1 MSLDTTL
8 SFIQKM
14 TQGVQGNEADDIALQ
29 LLQKMQQSFEELYR
43 ADRKIAAI
51 LTKIEAGTATHMD
64 TQAYAARVGDLV
76 STVMVSKLNS
86 GVLPDGKMYYNI
98 AQRTILPAMQ
108 TGHQMI
114 TTTADEVERELR
126 RRAGIGINP
135 RWPGM
140 DEGRVKAIIEKACS
154 GENFDD
160 VAYVL
165 DEPVKNTMQSFVD
178 DFVRN
183 NAGQLKQMGMRPKI
197 TRRVVGSCCE
207 WCAAL
212 AGTYDYGTEPKPD
225 FYRRHDHCRCA
236 VIYDPGTGKV
246 QDAHSRKWYAAEPQ
260 VLRSRR
266 EQASLVGARFDTEAK
281 REQMNRLVSDL
292 DEDSIYSAAID
303 GRRHGGVYREAIR
316 YSDSSLRKSI
326 SSRVAQVKYHADK
339 IADPEAYIPTWKE
352 KAAEEQAGILQKW
365 EKDMRR
371 NAEQASVE
379 IRVWKERHP
388 NE

>member
-14 TQGVQGNEADDIALQ
+14 TQGVQGNEADDVALQ

-51 LTKIEAGTATHMD
+51 LTKIQAGTATHMD

-98 AQRTILPAMQ
+98 AQRTILPAMR

-135 RWPGM
+135 RWTGM

-154 GENFDD
+154 GESFDD

-183 NAGQLKQMGMRPKI
+183 NADQLRQMGMRPKI

-225 FYRRHDHCRCA
+225 FLPPSRPLPLCCDLRPRYGEGARCTQPEVVRNGGRHRGKTQDNQHKWLTA
-236 VIYDPGTGKV
+236 ATGEASIQTPVIYAG
-246 QDAHSRKWYAAEPQ
+246 EPAGS
-260 VLRSRR
+260 VTERR
-266 EQASLVGARFDTEAK
+266 V
-281 REQMNRLVSDL
+281 
-292 DEDSIYSAAID
+292 
-303 GRRHGGVYREAIR
+303 
-316 YSDSSLRKSI
+316 
-326 SSRVAQVKYHADK
+326 
-339 IADPEAYIPTWKE
+339 
-352 KAAEEQAGILQKW
+352 
-365 EKDMRR
+365 
-371 NAEQASVE
+371 
-379 IRVWKERHP
+379 
-388 NE
+388 

>member
-14 TQGVQGNEADDIALQ
+14 TQGVQGNEADDVALQ

-51 LTKIEAGTATHMD
+51 LTKIQAGTATHMD
-64 TQAYAARVGDLV
+64 TQAYATRVGDLV

-98 AQRTILPAMQ
+98 AQRTILPAMR

-135 RWPGM
+135 RWTGM
-140 DEGRVKAIIEKACS
+140 DEGRVKAIIEKTCS
-154 GENFDD
+154 GESFDD

-183 NAGQLKQMGMRPKI
+183 NADQLRQMGMRPKI

-246 QDAHSRKWYAAEPQ
+246 QDVHSRKWYTAGNDLLEKRKAVNAGGLPQQLAEHPAR
-260 VLRSRR
+260 LKSFTP
-266 EQASLVGARFDTEAK
+266 ESLMEALK
-281 REQMNRLVSDL
+281 R
-292 DEDSIYSAAID
+292 D
-303 GRRHGGVYREAIR
+303 GYEVKPLGRGAIR
-316 YSDSSLRKSI
+316 NVSFGDGGGY
-326 SSRVAQVKYHADK
+326 RVNFPDG
-339 IADPEAYIPTWKE
+339 
-352 KAAEEQAGILQKW
+352 GILQYHP
-365 EKDMRR
+365 EKHSHHNGAYYKISTGRKGTHHYGLDGK
-371 NAEQASVE
+371 E
-379 IRVWKERHP
+379 I
-388 NE
+388 N

>member
-1 MSLDTTL
+1 MSLDITL

-14 TQGVQGNEADDIALQ
+14 TQGVQGNETDDIALQ
-29 LLQKMQQSFEELYR
+29 LLQKMQQNFEELYR
-43 ADRKIAAI
+43 ADRQIAAI
-51 LTKIEAGTATHMD
+51 LAKIQAGTATHMD

-114 TTTADEVERELR
+114 TTTADEAERELR

-135 RWPGM
+135 RWTGM

-154 GENFDD
+154 GESFDD

-183 NAGQLKQMGMRPKI
+183 CAAQLKQMGMRPKI
-197 TRRVVGSCCE
+197 TRRVVGSCCD
-207 WCAAL
+207 WCATL

-246 QDAHSRKWYAAEPQ
+246 QDAHSRKWYNSEQRALNARAQE
-260 VLRSRR
+260 VLARR
-266 EQASLVGARFDTEAK
+266 QLNIEARKVIGLKTDGITIRGISDHAVGRMDTRA
-281 REQMNRLVSDL
+281 VSMEDL
-292 DEDSIYSAAID
+292 KDAIQSPLKIGEVKYDRD
-303 GRRHGGVYREAIR
+303 GRPSIKVVGERATFAINPETGNIVTVHATHSKLAKKLKGGSE
-316 YSDSSLRKSI
+316 
-326 SSRVAQVKYHADK
+326 
-339 IADPEAYIPTWKE
+339 
-352 KAAEEQAGILQKW
+352 
-365 EKDMRR
+365 
-371 NAEQASVE
+371 
-379 IRVWKERHP
+379 
-388 NE
+388 